1 MAFDETYNE
10 PENVEVLVKSLNPDQ
25 PAELYYAHAGDAG
38 ADLRTT
44 EEVTLKP
51 FQRALVPTGVAIALP
66 AGYVALVHPRSGLA
80 VKQGVTVLNA
90 PGTIDA
96 GYRGEIKVPLINLDP
111 EHTVTFHP
119 GTASRSWSSS
129 VMSRLGSSKRRR
141 CPDLTVLSV
150 ASDPPAWLPEPS
162 MRRHKC
168 QESANA
174 GDTMVFGG
182 IWPCNTRS
190 DTSDIP

>member
-1 MAFDETYNE
+1 MAFDEAYNE
-10 PENVEVLVKSLNPDQ
+10 PENVEVLVKSLDPGH

-111 EHTVTFHP
+111 EHRIAQLVIQRYVEAKFIEAETLP
-119 GTASRSWSSS
+119 GSDRAERGF
-129 VMSRLGSSKRRR
+129 GS
-141 CPDLTVLSV
+141 TGV
-150 ASDPPAWLPEPS
+150 AS
-162 MRRHKC
+162 
-168 QESANA
+168 
-174 GDTMVFGG
+174 
-182 IWPCNTRS
+182 
-190 DTSDIP
+190 